1 MKQNNKGFAISGVLY
16 SLLILFVTLFMG
28 ILTILGTTKFSFDN
42 IKNDIIN
49 KMENS
54 LYKEDRLNGADPKI
68 KSGMIPVVI
77 ENNGTVKKA
86 DLTREWYNYN
96 QKKWANVVTVTN
108 DTKSDY
114 ENASAGTT
122 IREEDI
128 LTYLVWI
135 PRFRYKLWYTEATD
149 TSTTQDVS
157 KVHSIDIIFETKNTT
172 KSISDTNGEY
182 LTHPA
187 FTFGTEELNGFWVGK
202 FETGYSGATSAE
214 QALVST
220 ADTNKIII
228 KPNNYAWRMMSVS
241 NIHSMVNNMNA
252 DENIFS
258 LANDVNSHL
267 MKNTEW
273 GAVAYLSHSMY
284 GKGDEAAINNSS
296 YYKTGCGSN
305 SMDEANSSDCHNA
318 YGTVATYT
326 QSTTGNIS
334 GIFDMS
340 GGAWEYVMGHSTE
353 TTTDYDL
360 SGFTTTT
367 FPQDKYIN
375 KYSSTNLIQY
385 SKRILGDATG
395 EMGPFS
401 YSTDYYSSW
410 YNDLA
415 IFPNTSGPW
424 VIRGGDF
431 KSTTKAGIF
440 SFSTGNGDSNS
451 EYSFRIVIS

>member
-1 MKQNNKGFAISGVLY
+1 MKLNNKGFAISGVLY

-28 ILTILGTTKFSFDN
+28 ILTILGTTKFSFDK

-108 DTKSDY
+108 DTKANY
-114 ENASAGTT
+114 ENASAGTV
-122 IREEDI
+122 ISEEDI
-128 LTYLVWI
+128 LTYLVWV

-172 KSISDTNGEY
+172 KSSSTIVEEY

-202 FETGYSGATSAE
+202 FETGYSGATSLE
-214 QALVST
+214 QALVSSI
-220 ADTNKIII
+220 DTNKIII

-241 NIHSMVNNMNA
+241 NIHSMVTNMNA

-284 GKGDEAAINNSS
+284 GKGDEVAINNSS
-296 YYKTGCGSN
+296 HYKTGCGSN
-305 SMDEANSSDCHNA
+305 SMDEANSTTCHNA
-318 YGTVATYT
+318 YGTVTTYK

-340 GGAWEYVMGHSTE
+340 GGAWEYVMGYSEE
-353 TTTDYDL
+353 TTSAYDL

-375 KYSSTNLIQY
+375 KYSSTNLTQY

-431 KSTTKAGIF
+431 KSTTKAGMF